1 MLVDIRPRRAKN
13 RALGD
18 PSQPLG
24 CKYGV
29 YKSRSGGMISRGAR
43 SACFS
48 NVYRL
53 AMQMFCKG
61 VLEAGVVI
69 VIVIMVVTDC
79 HALLAQKSQ
88 QQSAA

>member
-1 MLVDIRPRRAKN
+1 MLVDIRPRRAEN

-18 PSQPLG
+18 PSQSVG

-29 YKSRSGGMISRGAR
+29 YKSCCGGMISRGAR

-53 AMQMFCKG
+53 AMEMFCKG
-61 VLEAGVVI
+61 VLEAGV

>member
-18 PSQPLG
+18 PSQSVG

-29 YKSRSGGMISRGAR
+29 YKSCCGGMISCGAR

>member
-18 PSQPLG
+18 PSQSLG
-24 CKYGV
+24 CKCGV
-29 YKSRSGGMISRGAR
+29 YKSCSGGMISRGTR

-88 QQSAA
+88 QQGAA